1 MDKNKTQDSETSI
14 IPPKYV
20 DIVEDVFHAI
30 LAISL
35 LGIGI
40 GAFFYSGKR
49 LIETQP
55 FFPNGMIQ
63 GVNDILFIVII
74 LEILR
79 TVISRFTDGVYQLD
93 KFLIIG
99 VIAAVRHILTVGA
112 SLTLESGKSDTAF
125 ERSIYEMGLNALIVV
140 VSVLPRSNCN
150 GQSIF
155 TPSSSA
161 AAIAH
166 LGFLII
172 ALARNTASAFP
183 DEMISSACL
192 ASVINP
198 TADVGISAPCLI
210 A

>member
-14 IPPKYV
+14 IPSKYI
-20 DIVEDVFHAI
+20 DIVEDAFHAI

-40 GAFFYSGKR
+40 GAFFYSSKR

-140 VSVLPRSNCN
+140 ALVFA
-150 GQSIF
+150 IF
-155 TPSSSA
+155 LSKSA
-161 AAIAH
+161 H
-166 LGFLII
+166 
-172 ALARNTASAFP
+172 RNR
-183 DEMISSACL
+183 
-192 ASVINP
+192 
-198 TADVGISAPCLI
+198 
-210 A
+210 

>member
-1 MDKNKTQDSETSI
+1 MAKNELQEGEKSI
-14 IPPKYV
+14 IPSKYV
-20 DIVEDVFHAI
+20 DVVEDVFHAI

-49 LIETQP
+49 LIETEP

-140 VSVLPRSNCN
+140 ALVFA
-150 GQSIF
+150 IF
-155 TPSSSA
+155 LSKSA
-161 AAIAH
+161 H
-166 LGFLII
+166 
-172 ALARNTASAFP
+172 RNH
-183 DEMISSACL
+183 
-192 ASVINP
+192 
-198 TADVGISAPCLI
+198 
-210 A
+210 

>member
-1 MDKNKTQDSETSI
+1 MAKNESQDGEKSI
-14 IPPKYV
+14 IPAKYIDV
-20 DIVEDVFHAI
+20 VEDVFHAI
-30 LAISL
+30 LALSL

-40 GAFFYSGKR
+40 AAFFYSSKR

-140 VSVLPRSNCN
+140 ALVFA
-150 GQSIF
+150 IF
-155 TPSSSA
+155 LSKSA
-161 AAIAH
+161 H
-166 LGFLII
+166 
-172 ALARNTASAFP
+172 RNR
-183 DEMISSACL
+183 
-192 ASVINP
+192 
-198 TADVGISAPCLI
+198 
-210 A
+210 

>member
-1 MDKNKTQDSETSI
+1 MAKNELQEGEKSI
-14 IPPKYV
+14 IPSKYV
-20 DIVEDVFHAI
+20 DVVEDVFHAI
-30 LAISL
+30 LAVSL

-49 LIETQP
+49 LIETEP

-140 VSVLPRSNCN
+140 ALVFA
-150 GQSIF
+150 IF
-155 TPSSSA
+155 LSKSA
-161 AAIAH
+161 H
-166 LGFLII
+166 
-172 ALARNTASAFP
+172 RNR
-183 DEMISSACL
+183 
-192 ASVINP
+192 
-198 TADVGISAPCLI
+198 
-210 A
+210 

>member
-1 MDKNKTQDSETSI
+1 MAQNESQDGEKSI
-14 IPPKYV
+14 IPAKYV
-20 DIVEDVFHAI
+20 DVVEDVFQAI

-140 VSVLPRSNCN
+140 ALVFAIFLSKSAHRS
-150 GQSIF
+150 
-155 TPSSSA
+155 
-161 AAIAH
+161 
-166 LGFLII
+166 
-172 ALARNTASAFP
+172 R
-183 DEMISSACL
+183 
-192 ASVINP
+192 
-198 TADVGISAPCLI
+198 
-210 A
+210 